1 MSVSSPL
8 PQSPRRTVWRR
19 LTAATRL
26 RAPLYKGGIFPFR
39 TGEAFAPAKEG
50 ATARV
55 EMESAKNRPAARVG
69 FLFNHEAV
77 HQVAHCATIAYALS
91 RDFPNIEVLLF
102 VSSDEQRAEL
112 ERIAS
117 LYPGERARIVDIDCG
132 VFYKVAD
139 ALFGKFAPIKK
150 VAVLRANLK
159 RFAKLDALVTPE
171 KTSAMIKH
179 RFGLK
184 NLKMIYARHGAGDR
198 SLSFNQDNAKFD
210 FLLLPGEKFRKRL
223 DEAGHLNGR
232 RHKIVGYPKFD
243 IVQDPLKPSVK
254 KKFFD
259 NGRKTVLYNP
269 HFDSRLSSWYRF
281 GDEVFEYFYQSKDYN
296 LIFAPH
302 IMLFERL
309 MHVSLETGAVR
320 FRNRIPYRYRT
331 CPHMHIDVDSPAL
344 ADMTYTMSADIYLGD
359 VSSQVYEFIYEPRP
373 CLFLN
378 AHDAAWQ
385 NDPNYDLWN
394 LGRVINTT
402 ADLGQ
407 ALASAEADHVQNF
420 EARQKS
426 AFSYTFDINY
436 TPSSVRAARAIV
448 EYLNAPA

>member
-1 MSVSSPL
+1 M
-8 PQSPRRTVWRR
+8 
-19 LTAATRL
+19 
-26 RAPLYKGGIFPFR
+26 
-39 TGEAFAPAKEG
+39 EG
-50 ATARV
+50 VKT
-55 EMESAKNRPAARVG
+55 RPAARVG

-102 VSSDEQRAEL
+102 VSSVEQRAEL
-112 ERIAS
+112 ERIAQ
-117 LYPGERARIVDIDCG
+117 LYPGERTQIVDIDCG
-132 VFYKVAD
+132 VLYKAAD

-159 RFAKLDALVTPE
+159 RFKKLDALVTPE

-184 NLKMIYARHGAGDR
+184 ELKMIYARHGAGDR
-198 SLSFNQDNAKFD
+198 SLSFNEDNAKFD
-210 FLLLPGEKFRKRL
+210 LLLLPGEKFRKRL
-223 DEAGHLNGR
+223 DEAGHLADR
-232 RHKIVGYPKFD
+232 QHKIVGYPKFD
-243 IVQDPLKPSVK
+243 IVKDPLKPSVR

-259 NGRKTVLYNP
+259 NGRKTVFYNP

-281 GDEVFEYFYQSKDYN
+281 GDDILEYFYRSDEYN

-309 MHVSLETGAVR
+309 VHVSLETGSVK
-320 FRNRIPYRYRT
+320 FRNRIPYRYRN
-331 CPHMHIDVDSPAL
+331 CPHMLIDVDSPAL
-344 ADMTYTMSADIYLGD
+344 ADMSYTMSADIYLGD

-373 CLFLN
+373 CVFLN
-378 AHDAAWQ
+378 AHDANWR
-385 NDPNYDLWN
+385 NNPNYDLWN
-394 LGRVINTT
+394 LGPVIDTPSGLS
-402 ADLGQ
+402 A
-407 ALASAEADHVQNF
+407 ALKSAVVNHACDF
-420 EARQKS
+420 EERQKV

-448 EYLNAPA
+448 EYLNANV